1 MFFLFLPSPVL
12 EVSGL
17 SDESGLFD
25 AHPHLVMR
33 DFQSLDVASTD
44 QPVSLGIFD
53 DCSTGLDSD
62 SKSLPLSLIAFDM
75 VHSDLDDWRI
85 FTNDCGCC
93 RSLPRRK
100 SG

>member
-1 MFFLFLPSPVL
+1 MFSLRLPSPVL
-12 EVSGL
+12 EESGAF
-17 SDESGLFD
+17 DESDPFD
-25 AHPHLVMR
+25 AYPRLVTR
-33 DFQSLDVASTD
+33 GFRSLDVASTD

>member
-33 DFQSLDVASTD
+33 DFQSLDAASTD

-53 DCSTGLDSD
+53 DCSMDPGSNL
-62 SKSLPLSLIAFDM
+62 KSLPLSLIAFDM
-75 VHSDLDDWRI
+75 VLNNRDE
-85 FTNDCGCC
+85 
-93 RSLPRRK
+93 
-100 SG
+100 